1 MLRPRDVVCLQNV
14 ALSSYRGKVHGQS
27 LKRDVTKIDLLF
39 RRPVD
44 DDDMQGV
51 YSASNLRNPI
61 DPQIKKVKA
70 VRDWLL
76 DFVGDGKKRKGQM
89 SLPADTQ

>member
-1 MLRPRDVVCLQNV
+1 MLRPRDVVMIQNV

-27 LKRDVTKIDLLF
+27 LRRDVTKMDLLF

-44 DDDMQGV
+44 DADPEGV
-51 YSASNLRNPI
+51 YRASNLRNPI

-76 DFVGDGKKRKGQM
+76 DFVGDGKKRKGQT